1 MHYSVGLYTFFLLGL
16 NIVISFWAFSWIR
29 KGGNPDRFLF
39 SPYSLARG
47 RGADGALLS
56 QFSHADLGHLV
67 FNMLT
72 LYYFGPVV
80 EGYLGGHIFT
90 VYFAAG
96 LVALVIV
103 FLIHRGDAGYRVLG
117 ASGSITGI
125 LFAAI
130 ILNPS
135 MSVYFMFVP
144 VPIPSPIF
152 ALLYLAMSTWLM
164 SRGELTRVSH
174 EAHLGGAFTGLI
186 LGSLLSPYGFG
197 PLLERFH
204 GLLHR

>member
-1 MHYSVGLYTFFLLGL
+1 MGYSVGLYTFFLLGL
-16 NIVISFWAFSWIR
+16 NIAVSFWAFSWIR
-29 KGGNPDRFLF
+29 KGGHPDRFLF
-39 SPYSLARG
+39 SPYAAAQG
-47 RGADGALLS
+47 RNLEGALLS

-80 EGYLGGHIFT
+80 EGFLGLHLFSI
-90 VYFAAG
+90 YFAAG

-103 FLIHRGDAGYRVLG
+103 FLIHKGDQGYRVLG
-117 ASGSITGI
+117 ASGSVTGV

-135 MSVYFMFVP
+135 MSVYFFFIP

-164 SRGELTRVSH
+164 SRGDFNRVSH
-174 EAHLGGAFTGLI
+174 EAHLGGAFTGLL
-186 LGSLLSPYGFG
+186 LGAALSPYGFG
-197 PLLERFH
+197 PILERFH
-204 GLLHR
+204 HLLHR